1 MPTADDRADALYGLP
16 LDRFV
21 PERDALAKELRA
33 DGDRARADEVRRL
46 PKPTRAAW
54 AVNRAIR
61 EHPERA
67 RALADS
73 ARLLGEA
80 QRELMAGGDAS
91 SLREAGERA
100 RAAVDALVAAA
111 PASGEATADK
121 VRETLHAAT
130 VDPDVLADVAAGRV
144 VREQVASGFGGAA
157 APGPARGR
165 GSRPRPKKKGGPAAP
180 TAAEQKAREAKE
192 QKARAAAARDEAR
205 QREKLRRAKEAEAAA
220 GDDLAAARRALEQVE
235 SAVADRRAQVREA
248 QARVKDARRRRER
261 AER

>member
-1 MPTADDRADALYGLP
+1 
-16 LDRFV
+16 
-21 PERDALAKELRA
+21 
-33 DGDRARADEVRRL
+33 
-46 PKPTRAAW
+46 
-54 AVNRAIR
+54 
-61 EHPERA
+61 
-67 RALADS
+67 
-73 ARLLGEA
+73 
-80 QRELMAGGDAS
+80 MAGGDAS
-91 SLREAGERA
+91 ALREAASGR
-100 RAAVDALVAAA
+100 RAAVDELVAAA

-130 VDPDVLADVAAGRV
+130 VDPDVLADVVAGRV

-157 APGPARGR
+157 APGPREGR

-180 TAAEQKAREAKE
+180 TAAQQEAREAKE

-220 GDDLAAARRALEQVE
+220 EDDLAAARSALEQVE
-235 SAVADRRAQVREA
+235 SAVGDRRAQVREA